1 MRLSAVLLVAALGS
15 ALVAAS
21 PGGDDAKKMQG
32 TWDIVEYEL
41 MAKPAP
47 ANALKKVKAVFNGD
61 KFKLDTGGP
70 GKESTFK
77 LDSAKNPKQID
88 IDGEENGRP
97 MKMRGIYAFDGD
109 SLKICLAVD
118 PAARPTEFRT
128 DEKTKSVRMVL
139 KKEKSK

>member
-47 ANALKKVKAVFNGD
+47 ANALKKVKAIYRRCFYLN
-61 KFKLDTGGP
+61 K
-70 GKESTFK
+70 
-77 LDSAKNPKQID
+77 D
-88 IDGEENGRP
+88 ILRACHW
-97 MKMRGIYAFDGD
+97 I
-109 SLKICLAVD
+109 
-118 PAARPTEFRT
+118 
-128 DEKTKSVRMVL
+128 
-139 KKEKSK
+139 